1 MLYILVLCI
10 ILPCYVNSNDF
21 FNQGI
26 KKELLLHE
34 ILYEFLTC
42 SRENVFSWKLCLHKP
57 DLHKSPLRQML
68 GKTSAAP

>member
-1 MLYILVLCI
+1 MSIQMIY
-10 ILPCYVNSNDF
+10 F
-21 FNQGI
+21 FNQEI

-42 SRENVFSWKLCLHKP
+42 SQENVCSWKLCLHKP